1 MVETIRY
8 SDDALKSFFNIAK
21 NEKWFKNTIFI
32 ITADHTSPISFNKKY
47 KNKIGKYAIPLII
60 YSGDNSITGKN
71 YNIVQ
76 QIDIMPTIF
85 DLLNYDKP
93 FSFGKSMIKKSNWAI
108 WYIQDKYFL
117 ITKNGIIEN
126 KLENYTSYS
135 DWKLKKQNKINQQDV
150 ELLKAIKQTFN
161 NRMINNKLLYED

>member
-1 MVETIRY
+1 
-8 SDDALKSFFNIAK
+8 
-21 NEKWFKNTIFI
+21 
-32 ITADHTSPISFNKKY
+32 
-47 KNKIGKYAIPLII
+47 
-60 YSGDNSITGKN
+60 
-71 YNIVQ
+71 
-76 QIDIMPTIF
+76 MPTIF

-93 FSFGKSMIKKSNWAI
+93 FSFGKSMIKKVIGLFGIFRINI
-108 WYIQDKYFL
+108 FL

>member
-1 MVETIRY
+1 
-8 SDDALKSFFNIAK
+8 
-21 NEKWFKNTIFI
+21 
-32 ITADHTSPISFNKKY
+32 
-47 KNKIGKYAIPLII
+47 
-60 YSGDNSITGKN
+60 
-71 YNIVQ
+71 
-76 QIDIMPTIF
+76 
-85 DLLNYDKP
+85 
-93 FSFGKSMIKKSNWAI
+93 MIKKSNWAI